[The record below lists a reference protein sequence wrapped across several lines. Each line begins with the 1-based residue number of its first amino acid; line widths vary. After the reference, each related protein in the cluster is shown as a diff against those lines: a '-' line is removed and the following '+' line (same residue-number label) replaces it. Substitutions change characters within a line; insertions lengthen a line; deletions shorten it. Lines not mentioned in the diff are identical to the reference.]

1 MPPISDDLLGHAA
14 SRFILLDGGQ
24 TLYDALVALLH
35 AEGQEWWFLVVRLAP
50 RRFQAARFEAL
61 RARISREGD
70 DLLRQ
75 PLREVGPPLVDVA
88 VIDRAADE
96 EAAIDLAAENE
107 AGVVVVVD
115 SLAAG
120 EPEVIG
126 VVQSGL
132 TRGLLDLDTTG
143 SIFSLAGIDVRE
155 GMTSAALPER
165 EETPPPAPTE
175 PSKKGPPSRGAA
187 GSDQPE
193 PQAVVPAE
201 KRPPTTKVEGDL
213 IGGDKVVEGDV
224 VKGDKVAGPKITFG
238 DVSDSV
244 VSVGDGTTINVTI
257 PGERE
262 ETREQLRRFEAAVQR
277 EAHVDDEIELQVA
290 VLLPDAPSPFGAKE
304 RVAGS
309 AGAVGVAMP
318 VDRKTGE
325 LKPVD
330 LEVSITA
337 PDFMIIGKDTKTLTV
352 WPDGRTEIRW
362 FMLKAK
368 EEGKGEIRV
377 EVSHEG
383 RLIDQMRLSVEV
395 FSPQRKARGLLNL
408 SLNILSL
415 SLQLS
420 FAAG

>member
-1 MPPISDDLLGHAA
+1 MPPISDDLLRHAA
-14 SRFILLDGGQ
+14 SRFILMDGDR
-24 TLYDALVALLH
+24 TLYDALMALLH
-35 AEGQEWWFLVVRLAP
+35 AEGQEWWFLVIRLGP
-50 RRFQAARFEAL
+50 HRFQAARFEAL

-70 DLLRQ
+70 DLLRL
-75 PLREVGPPLVDVA
+75 PLCEVGAPLVDVA
-88 VIDRAADE
+88 VVDQAADE
-96 EAAIDLAAENE
+96 DSVYDLAAEN
-107 AGVVVVVD
+107 AVGVVVVVD

-120 EPEVIG
+120 EPEMLG
-126 VVQSGL
+126 VVQSGV

-143 SIFSLAGIDVRE
+143 SIFSLAGIDVRGGLTGATPLE
-155 GMTSAALPER
+155 QEKAETSKKEPL
-165 EETPPPAPTE
+165 PAP
-175 PSKKGPPSRGAA
+175 PA
-187 GSDQPE
+187 GSDQPR
-193 PQAVVPAE
+193 PQTIPGAGE
-201 KRPPTTKVEGDL
+201 RPPTTKIEGDL
-213 IGGDKVVEGDV
+213 VGGDKVIEGDV
-224 VKGDKVAGPKITFG
+224 VSGDKVEGDKVTIG
-238 DVSDSV
+238 DVTGSV
-244 VSVGDGTTINVTI
+244 VSVGDGTTINVMM

-304 RVAGS
+304 RVAGA

-337 PDFMIIGKDTKTLTV
+337 PDFTIIGKDTKTLTV

-368 EEGKGEIRV
+368 EEGKGDIRV
-377 EVSHEG
+377 EVSYEG